1 MAEHI
6 RIGDVAPRVHYVA
19 SGGQTVFV
27 YPFPIF
33 DIADLEVRVDG
44 LLLGSGFAVAGAGES
59 EGGTVAFA
67 VPPAPGAQVLLRRR
81 LRIDRTTDFQPN
93 GVLRANTLNDELD
106 RQTAALQEVSE
117 DLTGTIRLDPGEAGG
132 RLVLPLKPA
141 RANRL
146 LGFDSTGDLA
156 VFSRGETTLSVPFPG
171 GIPRTVE
178 DKLAEILSARDFGAT
193 GDSVT
198 DDGPALQAAM
208 NAAAAAGKVLEI
220 GEGTFRT
227 TMPLVLPGA
236 AAGLSMRGAILYAGP
251 DGNAALTLGEG
262 GSTRNL
268 AKAYQG
274 IRVLRATL
282 ASWTDERDIGVL
294 ARNMDAGLLDVRQ
307 VEGFTIGLRTLGDAI
322 GFEDSTV
329 QLGRL
334 VNNRIGLDV
343 RTGSAAGWNNSIRYQ
358 GGHFANASGTH
369 PTMDRFGV
377 RFSCEPGAYPRHNAH
392 LFMGP
397 AFELQRQ
404 GTPGTVAAIPFLLE
418 AGDERGIVARGV
430 RMEACSPHVARHA
443 GGASD
448 CLYEVSYTGTYAFTG
463 TTVEYTSTATR
474 AGGTV
479 VPLHQA
485 TAAQGAPRLIA
496 AAENVRARAFRQTVD
511 AADGIGFEEMGVLSG
526 NPNGSPTTLNALVF
540 AGLSS
545 IGLNPDHVGL
555 PTSRALAFV
564 VDASEC
570 KEFFLAAE
578 GTSLRPVVVQFD
590 ASEAVLT
597 DTTPVLFSNMNAVW
611 AGSPSYFWE
620 GNVNLD
626 SLVGGIA
633 MNRLQRVTL
642 HDSARFAAIGV
653 RGGTSDAVLRALR
666 LYCAPLYAPTL
677 IYGGSRRWGTREYT
691 VVDTGWNPGT
701 LAAGAIAQREVTLP
715 GVRQGDFVQ
724 ASYVGVNAAG
734 DQNYQNGGAVLHA
747 VVGGSASANQV
758 KVTAQNISGGAIAM
772 SLGNG
777 TLRVRAVKPR
787 L

>member
-44 LLLGSGFAVAGAGES
+44 LLLGSGFAVAGAGSS
-59 EGGTVAFA
+59 EGGTVSFA
-67 VPPAPGAQVLLRRR
+67 VPPAAGAQVLIRRR
-81 LRIDRTTDFQPN
+81 LRVDRTTDFQPN

-117 DLTGTIRLDPGEAGG
+117 DLTATIRLDPGEAGG

-146 LGFDSTGDLA
+146 LGFDSTGDIA
-156 VFSRGETTLSVPFPG
+156 VFSRGDTTLSVPFPG

-208 NAAAAAGKVLEI
+208 NAAAVAGKVLEI

-262 GSTRNL
+262 GAARNL

-282 ASWTDERDIGVL
+282 SSWTDERDIGVL

-369 PTMDRFGV
+369 PTKDRFGV

-392 LFMGP
+392 LFFGP
-397 AFELQRQ
+397 GFELQRQ

-418 AGDERGIVARGV
+418 AGDERGIVARGI

-443 GGASD
+443 GGAND

-479 VPLHQA
+479 IPLHQA
-485 TAAQGAPRLIA
+485 TAAQGAPRLVA
-496 AAENVRARAFRQTVD
+496 AAENVRARAFRLGLTSSGETTV
-511 AADGIGFEEMGVLSG
+511 GFDQLGVLSG
-526 NPNGSPTTLNALVF
+526 NPSGSPTTLSGFVF
-540 AGLSS
+540 GGLDAFT
-545 IGLNPDHVGL
+545 LNPDTVGV
-555 PTSRALAFV
+555 PTSRVLAFV
-564 VDASEC
+564 VDAGEC

-578 GTSLRPVVVQFD
+578 GTALRPVVMQFD
-590 ASEAVLT
+590 GAENLMT
-597 DTTPVLFSNMNAVW
+597 DTTPVLFSNMNSVW
-611 AGSPSYFWE
+611 AGSPSNFWE

-642 HDSARFAAIGV
+642 HENTKFAVIGV
-653 RGGTSDAVLRALR
+653 RGGTADALLRALR

-677 IYGGSRRWGTREYT
+677 IFGGSRSWGVRETT
-691 VVDTGWNPGT
+691 VTDSGWAVPS
-701 LAAGAIAQREVTLP
+701 LASGAMAMRDVTVP
-715 GVRQGDFVQ
+715 GVRQGDFVEVGFTK
-724 ASYVGVNAAG
+724 ASGYQGNATG
-734 DQNYQNGGAVLHA
+734 IVVFHA
-747 VVGGSASANQV
+747 SVGGLASTNQV
-758 KVTAQNISGGAIAM
+758 RVMAHNLSSGTLEVGP
-772 SLGNG
+772 G